1 MPNWREPA
9 CVAREGNDNAHPQK
23 AQKITER
30 SRPRR
35 STPQGTLL
43 CPSAFSVDALP
54 LRMPRAL
61 TPRVP
66 KPKIT
71 LTTAFTDHTDDERP
85 DSISVQSVSSVV
97 QISVVEIFAVQNIVA
112 SDAKPPRRT
121 QVGRSSDAKRRE
133 RSSPQVVSPTRVRMQ
148 YQNRRT
154 VRTQNSG
161 TPGSG

>member
-1 MPNWREPA
+1 MRTIFVPNWREPA

-61 TPRVP
+61 APRVP

-71 LTTAFTDHTDDERP
+71 LTTDFTDHTDEERP
-85 DSISVQSVSSVV
+85 ESISVQSVSSVV
-97 QISVVEIFAVQNIVA
+97 QVFVVEIFVVHNDVA
-112 SDAKPPRRT
+112 SDAKC
-121 QVGRSSDAKRRE
+121 RE
-133 RSSPQVVSPTRVRMQ
+133 TSSPQVVPNIRVRVQ

-154 VRTQNSG
+154 VRTQIPG